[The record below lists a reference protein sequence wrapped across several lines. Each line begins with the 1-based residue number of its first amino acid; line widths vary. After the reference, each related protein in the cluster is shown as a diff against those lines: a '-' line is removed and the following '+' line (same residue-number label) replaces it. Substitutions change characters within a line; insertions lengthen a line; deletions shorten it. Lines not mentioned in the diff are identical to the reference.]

1 MTDFKL
7 ELPKGI
13 PADDRAELVRAL
25 EPSAQVKIGTAQMRD
40 FDAAQTLFV
49 MAATVATID
58 ILWHWF
64 QAARAKNKLWD
75 VVVTMPNGDQA
86 HLERISLDE
95 LKKLI
100 G

>member
-1 MTDFKL
+1 MADFKL

-13 PADDRAELVRAL
+13 PPSDRAELARAL
-25 EPSAQVKIGTAQMRD
+25 AVSARVETGTAQMRD

-49 MAATVATID
+49 VAATVQTID

-64 QAARAKNKLWD
+64 QAARAKGNKWN
-75 VVVTMPNGDQA
+75 VVVTMANGDEV

-100 G
+100 D